1 MSDVISVDDG
11 NFESEVI
18 NSKLP
23 VLVDFSAPWCGP
35 CSRQLPILEKFA
47 KDNLTKVKVVKID
60 IDECQALSSKYG
72 IRSVPSLLLFNNG
85 QNIGMKVGLLPQSA
99 LDQFVSEKC

>member
-1 MSDVISVDDG
+1 MSDVIIVDDT
-11 NFESEVI
+11 NFESDVI

-23 VLVDFSAPWCGP
+23 VLVEFGAQWCGP

-60 IDECQALSSKYG
+60 IDECQALSSKYA
-72 IRSVPSLLLFNNG
+72 IKSVPSLLLFDNG
-85 QNIGMKVGLLPQSA
+85 KNVGMKVGLLSISA
-99 LDQFVSEKC
+99 LEQFVSEKL